1 MHKSGK
7 LNGEGQL
14 FLSIVF
20 YLEFIFHWNNEKIM
34 VKFELKNKIWE
45 YDALNTESLV

>member
-1 MHKSGK
+1 M
-7 LNGEGQL
+7 GEVEWRGQL
-14 FLSIVF
+14 FSSIVF